1 MSAREHRPRVVAMGG
16 GRGLTAT
23 LRAARRYASHTT
35 AIVAT
40 ADDSGSTGRLRS
52 ALSIP
57 APGDLRR
64 CLTALA
70 GAEDEPLGQALEY
83 RFSGTDVEGHAL
95 GNLLLAGLTA
105 VTGDFLA
112 ATVRTAA
119 LLGLDPEQGQVVPA
133 TVEPVD
139 LSAVTSNGTRITGQ
153 YAISK
158 TAGIRRVELSPPGVK
173 PPDGLART
181 IHDADQVVLGPGSVY
196 TSLLAA
202 ALVDDLH
209 AALAATRA
217 QLVYVCNLEPEV
229 AETQGYDVAAHV
241 DALCAHGVEPDLVLV
256 HDGGPLS
263 TGDVGVPVVRADLVR
278 SDPQY
283 GTAHDSVKLAA
294 ALATV
299 LP

>member
-1 MSAREHRPRVVAMGG
+1 MSGQVHHPRVVAMGG

-23 LRAARRYASHTT
+23 LRAARRYAAHTT

-64 CLTALA
+64 CLAALA

-112 ATVRTAA
+112 ATDSAAA
-119 LLGLDPEQGQVVPA
+119 LLGLDPGRGRVVPA

-139 LSAVTSNGTRITGQ
+139 LSAVTSDGTIVTGQ

-158 TAGIRRVELSPPGVK
+158 TPGLRRVELSPPGVK
-173 PPDGLART
+173 PPDGLAQAIR
-181 IHDADQVVLGPGSVY
+181 DADQVVLGPGSVY
-196 TSLLAA
+196 TSILAA
-202 ALVDDLH
+202 ALIDDLH
-209 AALAATRA
+209 AALASTRA
-217 QLVYVCNLEPEV
+217 QLVYICNLEPEV

-241 DALCAHGVEPDLVLV
+241 DALRAHGVEPEVVLV
-256 HDGGPLS
+256 HDGGPLP
-263 TGDVGVPVVRADLVR
+263 TGDVRARVVHADLAR
-278 SDPQY
+278 SDSQY

-294 ALATV
+294 ALAAV
-299 LP
+299 LA

>member
-1 MSAREHRPRVVAMGG
+1 MSARADHPRVVAMGG

-23 LRAARRYASHTT
+23 LRAARRYAAHTT

-52 ALSIP
+52 AMSIP

-64 CLTALA
+64 CLAALA

-112 ATVRTAA
+112 ATDSAAA
-119 LLGLDPEQGQVVPA
+119 LLGLDPARGRVVPA

-139 LSAVTSNGTRITGQ
+139 LSAVTSDGTRVTGQ

-173 PPDGLART
+173 PPDGLARA
-181 IHDADQVVLGPGSVY
+181 IEDADQVVLGPGSVY
-196 TSLLAA
+196 TSILAA
-202 ALVDDLH
+202 ALIDDLH
-209 AALAATRA
+209 AALASTRGR
-217 QLVYVCNLEPEV
+217 LVYVCNLEPEV

-241 DALCAHGVEPDLVLV
+241 DALRAHGVEPDVVLV
-256 HDGGPLS
+256 HDGGPLPI
-263 TGDVGVPVVRADLVR
+263 GDVDVPVVRADLVR
-278 SDPQY
+278 SDPLY
-283 GTAHDSVKLAA
+283 GTAHDSAKLAA
-294 ALATV
+294 ALTAV
-299 LP
+299 LT

>member
-1 MSAREHRPRVVAMGG
+1 MSARVQHPRVVAMGG

-23 LRAARRYASHTT
+23 LRAARRYAAHTT

-64 CLTALA
+64 CLAALA
-70 GAEDEPLGQALEY
+70 GAEDGPLGQALEY

-112 ATVRTAA
+112 ATDSAAA
-119 LLGLDPEQGQVVPA
+119 LLGLDPDRGRVVPA

-139 LSAVTSNGTRITGQ
+139 LSAVTSDGTIVTGQ

-158 TAGIRRVELSPPGVK
+158 TAGLRRVELSPPGVK
-173 PPDGLART
+173 PPDGLAQT
-181 IHDADQVVLGPGSVY
+181 IRDADQVVLGPGSVY
-196 TSLLAA
+196 TSILAA
-202 ALVDDLH
+202 ALIDDLH
-209 AALAATRA
+209 AALASTRA
-217 QLVYVCNLEPEV
+217 QLVYICNLEPEV

-241 DALCAHGVEPDLVLV
+241 DALRAHGVEPEVVLV
-256 HDGGPLS
+256 HDGGPLP
-263 TGDVGVPVVRADLVR
+263 TGDVRARVVHADLAR
-278 SDPQY
+278 SDSQY

-294 ALATV
+294 ALAAV
-299 LP
+299 LA

>member
-1 MSAREHRPRVVAMGG
+1 VSARADQPRVVAMGG

-23 LRAARRYASHTT
+23 LRAARRYAAHTT

-40 ADDSGSTGRLRS
+40 ADDSGSTGRLRR
-52 ALSIP
+52 ALRIP

-64 CLTALA
+64 CLAALA
-70 GAEDEPLGQALEY
+70 GAEDEPLGQAMEY

-112 ATVRTAA
+112 ATDCAAA
-119 LLGLDPEQGQVVPA
+119 LLGLDPDRGRVVPA
-133 TVEPVD
+133 TLEPVD
-139 LSAVTSNGTRITGQ
+139 LSAVTSDGTRVTGQ

-173 PPDGLART
+173 PPDGLARS
-181 IHDADQVVLGPGSVY
+181 IQDADQVVLGPGSVY
-196 TSLLAA
+196 TSILAA

-209 AALAATRA
+209 AALASTRA

-241 DALCAHGVEPDLVLV
+241 DALRAHGVEPDLVLV
-256 HDGGPLS
+256 HDSGLLP
-263 TGDVGVPVVRADLVR
+263 TGDVGVPVVRSDLVR

-294 ALATV
+294 ALAAV
-299 LP
+299 LT

>member
-1 MSAREHRPRVVAMGG
+1 MNTRAYQPRVVAMGG

-23 LRAARRYASHTT
+23 LRAARQYAAHTT

-40 ADDSGSTGRLRS
+40 ADDSGSTGRLRR
-52 ALSIP
+52 ALRIP

-64 CLTALA
+64 CLAALA
-70 GAEDEPLGQALEY
+70 GAEDEPLGQAMEY

-112 ATVRTAA
+112 ATNCAAA
-119 LLGLDPEQGQVVPA
+119 LLGLDPDRGRVVPA
-133 TVEPVD
+133 TLEPVD
-139 LSAVTSNGTRITGQ
+139 LSAVTSDGTRVTGQ

-158 TAGIRRVELSPPGVK
+158 TAGISRVELNPPGVK
-173 PPDGLART
+173 PPDGLARS
-181 IHDADQVVLGPGSVY
+181 IQDADQVVLGPGSVY
-196 TSLLAA
+196 TSILAA

-209 AALAATRA
+209 AALTSTRA
-217 QLVYVCNLEPEV
+217 QIVYVCNLEPEE

-241 DALCAHGVEPDLVLV
+241 DALRAHGIEPDLVLV
-256 HDGGPLS
+256 HDSGLLPI
-263 TGDVGVPVVRADLVR
+263 GDVGVPVVRADLVR

-283 GTAHDSVKLAA
+283 GTAHDSGKLAA
-294 ALATV
+294 ALAAALT
-299 LP
+299 

>member
-1 MSAREHRPRVVAMGG
+1 MQHPRVVAMGG

-23 LRAARRYASHTT
+23 LRAARRYAAHTT

-64 CLTALA
+64 CLAALA
-70 GAEDEPLGQALEY
+70 GAEDGPLGQALEY

-112 ATVRTAA
+112 ATDSAAA
-119 LLGLDPEQGQVVPA
+119 LLGLDPDRGRVVPA

-139 LSAVTSNGTRITGQ
+139 LSAVTSDGTIVTGQ

-158 TAGIRRVELSPPGVK
+158 TAGLRRVELSPPGVK
-173 PPDGLART
+173 PPDGLAQT
-181 IHDADQVVLGPGSVY
+181 IRDADQVVLGPGSVY
-196 TSLLAA
+196 TSILAA
-202 ALVDDLH
+202 ALIDDLH
-209 AALAATRA
+209 AALASTRA
-217 QLVYVCNLEPEV
+217 QLVYICNLEPEV

-241 DALCAHGVEPDLVLV
+241 DALRAHGVEPEVVLV
-256 HDGGPLS
+256 HDGGPLP
-263 TGDVGVPVVRADLVR
+263 TGDVRARVVHADLAR
-278 SDPQY
+278 SDSQY

-294 ALATV
+294 ALAAV
-299 LP
+299 LA